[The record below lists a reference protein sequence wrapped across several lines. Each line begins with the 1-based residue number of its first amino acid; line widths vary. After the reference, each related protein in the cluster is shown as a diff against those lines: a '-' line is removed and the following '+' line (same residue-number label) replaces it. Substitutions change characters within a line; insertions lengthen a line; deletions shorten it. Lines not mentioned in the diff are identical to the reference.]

1 MTFNK
6 NVELSLFSKENN
18 PLKCSNRRSV
28 MRFIGASATAA
39 GLTLFL
45 PKLSMAKLDDS
56 LAHISNPRII
66 GQADAP
72 IHVVE
77 YSQ

>member
-1 MTFNK
+1 
-6 NVELSLFSKENN
+6 
-18 PLKCSNRRSV
+18 

-39 GLTLFL
+39 GLTLFV
-45 PKLSMAKLDDS
+45 PKLAMAELDYS

-72 IHVVE
+72 IHVVAINHE
-77 YSQ
+77 FHTCHTTFDEHIRKY